1 MSDLIIQDLHMRF
14 AGVVA
19 LERVSLAVEE
29 GEIFS
34 LIGPNGSGKS
44 TLFNCISGFHRPQG
58 GSLRFDGRDLLALPP
73 HRIIGAGIART
84 FQNLQTLPYM
94 TVLDNVLLG
103 AHHRIRAGSTAL
115 RWFSRRQRGR
125 EEALAL
131 EVLDFLGI
139 VNFEGRYL
147 GGQPYGIRKLVEIA
161 RALVARPRLLL
172 LDEPAAGMND
182 QETLEIAKIITEI
195 REDLGITT
203 VVVEHDMHLVMQ
215 VSDRVGVLDSGRLV
229 TVGRPEEVRRH
240 PEVIR
245 SFLGPSGEAA
255 DA

>member
-1 MSDLIIQDLHMRF
+1 MDLVVNDLHMRF
-14 AGVVA
+14 DGVVA
-19 LERVSLAVEE
+19 LDGATLRIEE
-29 GEIFS
+29 GEIYA

-44 TLFNCISGFHRPQG
+44 TLFNCISGFSRPQRG
-58 GSLRFDGRDLLALPP
+58 GLSFGDVDLLALPP
-73 HRIIGAGIART
+73 HGVVGAGISRT

-103 AHHRIRAGSTAL
+103 AHRRIGVADTFRRWLSPGQRA
-115 RWFSRRQRGR
+115 R
-125 EEALAL
+125 EEAMAL

-139 VNFEGRYL
+139 ANFEGRYL
-147 GGQPYGIRKLVEIA
+147 GGQPYGIHKLVEIG
-161 RALVARPRLLL
+161 RALVARPRMIL
-172 LDEPAAGMND
+172 LDEPAAGMNE

-195 REDLGITT
+195 RDDLGVTP
-203 VVVEHDMHLVMQ
+203 VVVEHDMRLVMQ

-229 TVGRPEEVRRH
+229 TAGRPEEVRRH

-245 SFLGPSGEAA
+245 SFLGEDA